1 MCLCLFVNFDV
12 MFLPT
17 HALSL
22 HAAASVFMPGD
33 KKTYRI
39 AQRKQNTSSHKNA
52 ESCKIGYK
60 RLPSTFAG
68 HILQSVPREL
78 Q

>member
-1 MCLCLFVNFDV
+1 MCLWLFVNFDV

-33 KKTYRI
+33 KKTCIVLRSVSKI
-39 AQRKQNTSSHKNA
+39 PAATRMQRAAK
-52 ESCKIGYK
+52 
-60 RLPSTFAG
+60 
-68 HILQSVPREL
+68 
-78 Q
+78 